1 MGCNVSHDVERR
13 LIGATVLI
21 SLAIIFLPMI
31 LEHKPLM
38 VDRGEMSNIPK
49 APEEKFQSS
58 LISAE
63 VPEENAQPEAVIPTE
78 PQQSKPVSTPPPRIA
93 DAQVIAEPT
102 AEAKPEPV
110 VTKPQAKPEVKPEAK
125 PKPVVEKPAP
135 VKSKPAKQQIQTK
148 SGSSAWVI
156 QVGSF
161 SNQQNANKLVQRLR
175 KAGLDT
181 LDPQPAKVNGKQLYR
196 VKVGPEL
203 DKRNAEKLLPKV
215 KKVAGLQG
223 TVIRYP

>member
-1 MGCNVSHDVERR
+1 MSHDLKRR

-31 LEHKPLM
+31 LEHEPLM
-38 VDRGEMSNIPK
+38 VDRGEMTPIPQ
-49 APEEKFQSS
+49 APDEKFKSS
-58 LISAE
+58 LIRDEVLEDKPQAAANQVVPAAPQAAAEDSA
-63 VPEENAQPEAVIPTE
+63 PAPAVEIKPTA
-78 PQQSKPVSTPPPRIA
+78 TA
-93 DAQVIAEPT
+93 DAAPT
-102 AEAKPEPV
+102 VKPEPV
-110 VTKPQAKPEVKPEAK
+110 KQT
-125 PKPVVEKPAP
+125 PKPVEKPAP
-135 VKSKPAKQQIQTK
+135 APEQAKP
-148 SGSSAWVI
+148 GPSAWVI

-161 SNQQNANKLVQRLR
+161 SNQENAKKLVQRLR

-181 LDPQPAKVNGKQLYR
+181 LDPQPAVVNGKQLYR

-215 KKVAGLQG
+215 KQVAGLQG

>member
-1 MGCNVSHDVERR
+1 MSHDLKRR

-31 LEHKPLM
+31 LEHEPLM
-38 VDRGEMSNIPK
+38 VDRGEMTPIPQ
-49 APEEKFQSS
+49 APDEKFKSS
-58 LISAE
+58 LIRDEVLEDKPQAAANQGAPAAPQAAAEDSA
-63 VPEENAQPEAVIPTE
+63 PAPAVEIT
-78 PQQSKPVSTPPPRIA
+78 
-93 DAQVIAEPT
+93 PT
-102 AEAKPEPV
+102 ATTAAAPTAKPEPV
-110 VTKPQAKPEVKPEAK
+110 KPEPVKQAPKPVKKPAPEQAKPGP
-125 PKPVVEKPAP
+125 
-135 VKSKPAKQQIQTK
+135 
-148 SGSSAWVI
+148 SAWVI

-161 SNQQNANKLVQRLR
+161 SNQENAKKLVQRLR

-181 LDPQPAKVNGKQLYR
+181 LDPQPAVVNGKQLYR

-215 KKVAGLQG
+215 KQVAGLQG

>member
-1 MGCNVSHDVERR
+1 MGFIVSHDLKRR

-38 VDRGEMSNIPK
+38 VDRGEMSNIPN

-63 VPEENAQPEAVIPTE
+63 VPEENAQPAVVIPSE
-78 PQQSKPVSTPPPRIA
+78 PQQSKPISTPPPGIA
-93 DAQVIAEPT
+93 ETQVIAKPTTEAKPEPVIT
-102 AEAKPEPV
+102 KPQAKLEAKPEPV
-110 VTKPQAKPEVKPEAK
+110 VA
-125 PKPVVEKPAP
+125 KPAP
-135 VKSKPAKQQIQTK
+135 VESKLVKQQVKTK
-148 SGSSAWVI
+148 PGSPAWVI

-161 SNQQNANKLVQRLR
+161 SNQENANKLVQRLR

>member
-1 MGCNVSHDVERR
+1 LKRR

-31 LEHKPLM
+31 LEHEPLM
-38 VDRGEMSNIPK
+38 VDRGEMTPIPQ
-49 APEEKFQSS
+49 APDEKFKSS
-58 LISAE
+58 LIRDEVLEDKPQVTANQDVPAAPQIAAE
-63 VPEENAQPEAVIPTE
+63 DPAPAPAVEITPTA
-78 PQQSKPVSTPPPRIA
+78 PATA
-93 DAQVIAEPT
+93 DAAPV
-102 AEAKPEPV
+102 KSEPV
-110 VTKPQAKPEVKPEAK
+110 KQA
-125 PKPVVEKPAP
+125 PKAVEKPAP
-135 VKSKPAKQQIQTK
+135 APEQAKP
-148 SGSSAWVI
+148 GPSAWVI

-161 SNQQNANKLVQRLR
+161 SNQENAKKLVERLR

-181 LDPQPAKVNGKQLYR
+181 MDPQPAVINGKQLYR

-215 KKVAGLQG
+215 KQAAGLQG

>member
-1 MGCNVSHDVERR
+1 MSHDLKRR

-31 LEHKPLM
+31 LEHEPLM
-38 VDRGEMSNIPK
+38 VDRGEMTPIPQ
-49 APEEKFQSS
+49 APDEKFKSS
-58 LISAE
+58 LIRDEVLEDKPQAAANQGAPAAPQAAAEDSA
-63 VPEENAQPEAVIPTE
+63 PAPAVEITPTA
-78 PQQSKPVSTPPPRIA
+78 TA
-93 DAQVIAEPT
+93 DAASTV
-102 AEAKPEPV
+102 KPEPV
-110 VTKPQAKPEVKPEAK
+110 KQA
-125 PKPVVEKPAP
+125 PKPVEKPAP
-135 VKSKPAKQQIQTK
+135 APEQAKP
-148 SGSSAWVI
+148 GPSAWVI

-161 SNQQNANKLVQRLR
+161 SNQENAKKLVERLR

-181 LDPQPAKVNGKQLYR
+181 MDPQPAVINGKQLYR

-215 KKVAGLQG
+215 KQAAGLQG

>member
-1 MGCNVSHDVERR
+1 MSHDLKRR

-31 LEHKPLM
+31 LEHEPLM
-38 VDRGEMSNIPK
+38 VDRGDMQPIPK
-49 APEEKFQSS
+49 AVDEKFKSS
-58 LISAE
+58 LIRDE
-63 VPEENAQPEAVIPTE
+63 VPEEQPRPVASQSSPSTPAPATE
-78 PQQSKPVSTPPPRIA
+78 KPVPKSASPK
-93 DAQVIAEPT
+93 T
-102 AEAKPEPV
+102 AEAASPAKPEPV
-110 VTKPQAKPEVKPEAK
+110 KQEPKPETKPASQEIVEAASTAKPEPVKQEP
-125 PKPVVEKPAP
+125 KPAP
-135 VKSKPAKQQIQTK
+135 KPAPTK
-148 SGSSAWVI
+148 PGPSAWVI

-161 SNQQNANKLVQRLR
+161 SNQDNALKLVQRLR
-175 KAGLDT
+175 EAGLDT
-181 LDPQPAKVNGKQLYR
+181 MDPQPAVVNGKQLYR

>member
-1 MGCNVSHDVERR
+1 MKRR

-31 LEHKPLM
+31 LEHEPLM
-38 VDRGEMSNIPK
+38 VDRGEMTPIPE
-49 APEEKFQSS
+49 APDEKFKSS
-58 LISAE
+58 LIRDEVLEDKPQVTANQDAPAAPQIAAE
-63 VPEENAQPEAVIPTE
+63 EPAPAAAVENTPTA
-78 PQQSKPVSTPPPRIA
+78 PATA
-93 DAQVIAEPT
+93 DAAPV
-102 AEAKPEPV
+102 KSEPV
-110 VTKPQAKPEVKPEAK
+110 KQA
-125 PKPVVEKPAP
+125 PKAAEKPAP
-135 VKSKPAKQQIQTK
+135 APEQAKP
-148 SGSSAWVI
+148 GPSAWVI

-161 SNQQNANKLVQRLR
+161 SNQENAKKLVERLR

-181 LDPQPAKVNGKQLYR
+181 MDPQPAVINGKQLYR

-215 KKVAGLQG
+215 KQAAGLQG